1 MLTNYDCRIRK
12 LRQENAFLRSEIDK
26 SKNQRRDASKH
37 SERLA
42 EANSYLDTLLHSV
55 LQETEV
61 VKKDNERLVLEKQ
74 RLSVRLDNF

>member
-1 MLTNYDCRIRK
+1 MLTNYDCGLRV
-12 LRQENAFLRSEIDK
+12 LRQENEFLRSQIDK
-26 SKNQRRDASKH
+26 SKKQRRDASKH

-61 VKKDNERLVLEKQ
+61 VKKDNERLILKRR

>member
-1 MLTNYDCRIRK
+1 MLPNYDCRVRS
-12 LRQENAFLRSEIDK
+12 LRHENSTLRGQIDK
-26 SKNQRRDASKH
+26 SKKQRRDASKH

-61 VKKDNERLVLEKQ
+61 VKKDNERLILE
-74 RLSVRLDNF
+74 RHRISVRLDNF